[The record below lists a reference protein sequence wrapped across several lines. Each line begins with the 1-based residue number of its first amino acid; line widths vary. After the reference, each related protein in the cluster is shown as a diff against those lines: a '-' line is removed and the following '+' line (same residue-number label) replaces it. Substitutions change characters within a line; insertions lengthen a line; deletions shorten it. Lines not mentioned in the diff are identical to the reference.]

1 MNNPLPV
8 FHFLVQWGGTR
19 IGFTEVSGLSDEVA
33 VIEYREGSSPTA
45 APVLIPGLKRPVSVT
60 LKRGMLSGD
69 NELFD
74 WFNSIGIG
82 TVERRDIIVSLLD
95 ESHSPT
101 MVWKLRD
108 AWPAQMSAT
117 DLKASANEIAIESLV
132 LVCEGVTREA
142 P

>member
-1 MNNPLPV
+1 MNNTIT
-8 FHFLVQWGGTR
+8 G
-19 IGFTEVSGLSDEVA
+19 VSFSGSMGRHA
-33 VIEYREGSSPTA
+33 RRFYRGE
-45 APVLIPGLKRPVSVT
+45 RPVSAT
-60 LKRGMLSGD
+60 LKRGMISGD

-74 WFNSIGIG
+74 WFNTIGIG

-132 LVCEGVTREA
+132 LVCEGVTRES

>member
-19 IGFTEVSGLSDEVA
+19 VGFTEVSGLSDEVA

-95 ESHSPT
+95 ESHRLT